1 MASSSLAPTAQTL
14 EVPGARLYY
23 EVRGRGPLVVLVG
36 APMDAGPFGPLAD
49 LLAGDYTVLTTDP
62 RGINRSPVDDPDQDS
77 TPEMRA
83 DDLSRLVARVDAGP
97 AVILGS
103 SGGAVSALALVQA
116 HPEQV
121 RVIVAHEPPLIELL
135 PDRAERHAGSEVV
148 IARWLGGD
156 YAGSWRAFLENA
168 DIRLPEGV
176 FEAVFGGE
184 PDAQAIADTT
194 YQNTH
199 MLRPTCQWRP
209 DIAALRS
216 VASRRGRHRRGV
228 RGAGLRP
235 DVAGSGGGAG
245 YRADDVPRRAYRVRR
260 GSGGVCG
267 PAASGP
273 RWRPWRPQR
282 SVTAIA
288 STSIR
293 YPGPASVSTPTTVSA
308 GLCSPNRC
316 CLARSMTGRCSGRW

>member
-1 MASSSLAPTAQTL
+1 
-14 EVPGARLYY
+14 LYY
-23 EVRGRGPLVVLVG
+23 EVRGTGPLVVLVG

-83 DDLSRLVARVDAGP
+83 DDLSRLVAHVDAGP
-97 AVILGS
+97 AVVLGS

-121 RVIVAHEPPLIELL
+121 HVVVAHEPPLIELL

-148 IARWLGGD
+148 IARWLAGD

-184 PDAQAIADTT
+184 PDARAIADTT

-199 MLRPTCQWRP
+199 MLRPTTRFVP

-216 VASRRGRHRRGV
+216 ATSRVVVGIGEASTGQVCDRTSRALAAELGIEPTMFPGGHTGFAEDPSGFAAR
-228 RGAGLRP
+228 LRP
-235 DVAGSGGGAG
+235 ILAGALGG
-245 YRADDVPRRAYRVRR
+245 
-260 GSGGVCG
+260 
-267 PAASGP
+267 
-273 RWRPWRPQR
+273 
-282 SVTAIA
+282 
-288 STSIR
+288 
-293 YPGPASVSTPTTVSA
+293 
-308 GLCSPNRC
+308 L
-316 CLARSMTGRCSGRW
+316 SGR